1 MASFFANLS
10 LIFVLIGVL
19 IIENLV
25 RVGMAEQRA

>member
-10 LIFVLIGVL
+10 LIVVLIGVL